1 MKRSPVTTKRGDK
14 GETTTLGGERLSKA
28 HVVIECTGC
37 VDELRAATALARQHV
52 LSERPADYEA
62 VAAFLLWLLHVYFLI
77 GSQCSDP
84 RNRRPQYRR
93 GDLGQKHID
102 RLESEQRR
110 FEEAVSL
117 PRQFIVSAT
126 TPLAAELDVLATI
139 ARRVERAVVRLKEAV
154 PEFDAAHVMVFVN
167 RLSDTL
173 FMLARYLEG
182 GDHRTVDYQVLD

>member
-14 GETTTLGGERLSKA
+14 GETRTLGGEKVSKS
-28 HVVIECTGC
+28 HVIVECTGC
-37 VDELRAATALARQHV
+37 VDELRAATALVRQHV
-52 LSERPADYEA
+52 LAERPGDCEA
-62 VAAFLLWLLHVYFLI
+62 VASFLLWLMHVYFLI

-84 RNRRPQYRR
+84 RNRRPEYRR
-93 GDLGQKHID
+93 ADVGPKHVE

-110 FEEAVSL
+110 YEEAVRL

-126 TPLAAELDVLATI
+126 TPLAAEVDALATV
-139 ARRVERAVVRLKEAV
+139 ARRLERAVVRLKEAV
-154 PEFDAAHVMVFVN
+154 PEFDAAHVLVFVN

-182 GDHRTVDYQVLD
+182 GKHQTVDYGLLT